1 MHKNSDF
8 DTETYLRIWIRQLLQ
23 EFEEICWAYK
33 IKLPLPVFE
42 ITHSKKIM
50 GAWLPEARTI
60 RISSALILGYSWQLT
75 LNVLKH
81 EMAHQIC
88 ADLFNSHDKAHGRDF
103 QRACTMLGVPKEM
116 RGAAG
121 DMKQLVCAADD
132 GGILTA
138 RGRKFIARVEKLLA
152 LAGSSNENEAV
163 LAMQK
168 ANELIE
174 KYSLGQMTDRQRSPY
189 TYVIINSGKC
199 CIQRYQRR
207 ICGILRDFF
216 YVKVVYA
223 FLYDS
228 RHDCRHKTIE
238 LFGTAENV
246 AIGEYCY
253 HFLENQL
260 TILWRQHRH
269 KYLGNSLRAKNSYYL
284 GVLNGFYKK
293 ILGQRQTREKRMLV
307 ADGTNALA
315 VQDMMAAESSKIDVC
330 IAQRFPR
337 LSSRRLAAA
346 LVYSD
351 TFADGVAAGGRINL
365 HKGVAA
371 HAGNM
376 GHLLPL

>member
-1 MHKNSDF
+1 MMSDF
-8 DTETYLRIWIRQLLQ
+8 GAEKYLRIWIRQLLQ
-23 EFEEICWAYK
+23 EFEGICWAYK
-33 IKLPLPVFE
+33 IKLPLPVIE

-50 GAWLPEARTI
+50 GAWLPEIRTI
-60 RISSALILGYSWQLT
+60 RISSALILGHSWRLT
-75 LNVLKH
+75 LSVLKH

-88 ADLFNSHDKAHGRDF
+88 SDLFNSQDKAHGRDF
-103 QRACTMLGVPKEM
+103 QRACVMLGVPVEM
-116 RGAAG
+116 RGAIG
-121 DMKQLVCAADD
+121 DMSQIFCAADD
-132 GGILTA
+132 GGTMTA
-138 RGRKFIARVEKLLA
+138 QGRKFIARVEKLLA

-189 TYVIINSGKC
+189 AHVIINPGKC

-223 FLYDS
+223 FLYDP

-260 TILWRQHRH
+260 AILWRQHRH
-269 KYLGNSLRAKNSYYL
+269 EYRGNSLRAKNSYYL
-284 GVLNGFYKK
+284 GALNGFYKK
-293 ILGQRQTREKRMLV
+293 LLGQRQTREESQGV
-307 ADGTNALA
+307 PNGTNAL
-315 VQDMMAAESSKIDVC
+315 VVRDMLAAENRKIDAY
-330 IAQRFPR
+330 IAQKFPR
-337 LSSRRLAAA
+337 LASRRPTAAV
-346 LVYSD
+346 VYSD
-351 TFADGVAAGGRINL
+351 TFKDGATAGGRINL

-371 HAGNM
+371 HAGNL
-376 GHLLPL
+376 GQLLPL